1 MIAFLDGTLE
11 EAGEDMVTV
20 AVGGVGY
27 AVRVPA
33 STRRALPPAGSPLR
47 LLTYLHVREDAL
59 ELYGFLTPEEQG
71 MFRLLILVQGIG
83 PKSAMEILSA
93 TSAPA
98 LQRAIASED
107 IRGLSALPGI
117 GRKTAEKV
125 IFTLREKIAAL
136 RVPGAAGPEKEAADA
151 VAGLVA
157 LGYRDAQA
165 REAVADV
172 RRRAEAGAAGEP
184 VRAESLLRDALKSIG
199 RVSVS

>member
-11 EAGEDMVTV
+11 DAGEEIVTV

-33 STRRALPPAGSPLR
+33 STRRALPAAGSPVK

-98 LQRAIASED
+98 LQRAIATED
-107 IRGLSALPGI
+107 LRGLSALPGI

-136 RVPGAAGPEKEAADA
+136 RVPGAAGPEKETADA

-157 LGYRDAQA
+157 LGYRESQA
-165 REAVADV
+165 REAVAAA
-172 RRRAEAGAAGEP
+172 RRRAVEP
-184 VRAESLLRDALKSIG
+184 IRAETLLRDALKSIG
-199 RVSVS
+199 RVGVS